1 MHSKYITRVIDNK
14 DHALYLLDLPLDE
27 KGYRFFLTSW
37 LIIDRQK
44 KVNLLVDTGPA
55 STVEILFD
63 SLKRIGVKKLDAVL
77 LTHVHLDH
85 GGASGHVM
93 QEFPDAYMVVSSKGT
108 KHLADPSR
116 LWQGSIATLGEEKA
130 LSYGKMIPVGPDRI
144 NVFPV
149 TQDLPL
155 EIIKTPGHASHHIS
169 FIYGPFL
176 FPGEAAGAQI
186 PFMRGSE
193 RSQKVWTLEPE
204 GDIPYLR
211 PATPPPF
218 YFDTTLG
225 SIDGLLTGSDPSA
238 LLCYAHY
245 GYSEKT
251 LEMLQSSKKQLM
263 LWRDIISSYV
273 SGVGLKKENEIE
285 DIIFRELLEK
295 DLLLKNFPR
304 LKEEIQQREEY
315 FLHNSIRGFLR
326 GLSKER

>member
-1 MHSKYITRVIDNK
+1 MDSKYITRVIDNK
-14 DHALYLLDLPLDE
+14 DYSLYLLDLPLDE

-44 KVNLLVDTGPA
+44 RVNLLVDTGPA
-55 STVEILFD
+55 STVDILFD

-186 PFMRGSE
+186 PFVKGSE
-193 RSQKVWTLEPE
+193 RSQKIWALEPE

-218 YFDTTLG
+218 YFDTTLD
-225 SIDGLLTGSDPSA
+225 SIDGLLTGSDTSA

-245 GYSEKT
+245 GHSEKT
-251 LEMLQSSKKQLM
+251 LDMLQSSKKQLM
-263 LWRDIISSYV
+263 LWRILFPTMYPKLD
-273 SGVGLKKENEIE
+273 LKK
-285 DIIFRELLEK
+285 K
-295 DLLLKNFPR
+295 K
-304 LKEEIQQREEY
+304 
-315 FLHNSIRGFLR
+315 S
-326 GLSKER
+326 

>member
-1 MHSKYITRVIDNK
+1 MDSEYITRVIDNK
-14 DHALYLLDLPLDE
+14 DHTLYLLDLPLDE

-37 LIIDRQK
+37 LIMDRQK
-44 KVNLLVDTGPA
+44 RVNLLVDTGPA
-55 STVEILFD
+55 STVDILFD

-93 QEFPDAYMVVSSKGT
+93 QEFPDAYMVVSSKGA

-116 LWQGSIATLGEEKA
+116 LWQGSVVTLGEEKA

-144 NVFPV
+144 NVFPAM
-149 TQDLPL
+149 QDLPL
-155 EIIKTPGHASHHIS
+155 DIIKTPGHASHHIS

-186 PFMRGSE
+186 PFMKGSE
-193 RSQKVWTLEPE
+193 RSRKIWTLEPE

-211 PATPPPF
+211 PATPHPF

-225 SIDGLLTGSDPSA
+225 SIDGLLTGSDHST

-245 GYSEKT
+245 GYSEKV
-251 LEMLQSSKKQLM
+251 LEMLQSSKKQLI
-263 LWRDIISSYV
+263 LWRDIISPYV
-273 SGVGLKKENEIE
+273 SEVAFEEEKEAE
-285 DIIFRELLEK
+285 DAIFREVLEN
-295 DLLLKNFPR
+295 DPLLKNFSR
-304 LKEEIQQREEY
+304 LKDVIQQREIY
-315 FLHNSIRGFLR
+315 FLHNNIRGFLR
-326 GLSKER
+326 GLSKEK